1 MFLEIHHLHSLAM
14 IRDSGNLT
22 RAAERLHVT
31 QSALSHQIKTLEDY
45 FGCALFTRKSRPL
58 RFTPA
63 GQRLLELADQIVP
76 SVQAMERELAR
87 FAQGTAGRLH
97 IAIEC
102 HSCFEWL
109 MPTLDT
115 YRDHWPEVQIDL
127 STSFSF
133 DPLPALARGDIDLVI
148 ISEAKEVPG
157 IAYVPLF
164 RYQSLLALANDHPLT
179 RETWIEPHHLAGET
193 LITYPVD
200 RARLDIYHHF
210 LDPAGVEPAARRT
223 AELTLIILQLVA
235 SRRGVAALPNWV
247 LADYLAH
254 DYVTARPLSTNGGKN
269 GLWCTLY
276 AAVRANEQHTPYIQD
291 FIETARTVSFRT
303 LSEIQSA

>member
-1 MFLEIHHLHSLAM
+1 MFLAIHHLHSLAM

-22 RAAERLHVT
+22 RAAPRLHVT
-31 QSALSHQIKTLEDY
+31 QSALSHQIKALEDH
-45 FGCALFTRKSRPL
+45 FGCALFMRKSRPL

-63 GQRLLELADQIVP
+63 GKRLLDLADQVVP
-76 SVQAMERELAR
+76 AVQAMERELAR
-87 FAQGTAGRLH
+87 FAQGKTGRLH

-148 ISEAKEVPG
+148 ISDHEDIPG
-157 IAYVPLF
+157 IAYTPLF
-164 RYQSLLALANDHPLT
+164 RYQSLLALAKDHPLT
-179 RETWIEPHHLAGET
+179 NEPWIDPRHLAHET
-193 LITYPVD
+193 LITYPVE
-200 RARLDIYHHF
+200 RARLDIFRHF
-210 LDPAGVEPAARRT
+210 LDPAGIEPATRRT

-254 DYVTARPLSTNGGKN
+254 DYVTARPLGKN
-269 GLWCTLY
+269 GLWRTLY
-276 AAVRANEQHTPYIQD
+276 AALRAEEQNTPYMQD
-291 FIETARTVSFRT
+291 FIETAKAVSFST
-303 LSEIQSA
+303 LSEIQAA

>member
-1 MFLEIHHLHSLAM
+1 MIRTVRTVRTSLALLAVAAVAAALAPAPAAAQTT
-14 IRDSGNLT
+14 RSGAT
-22 RAAERLHVT
+22 TAAE
-31 QSALSHQIKTLEDY
+31 TL
-45 FGCALFTRKSRPL
+45 T
-58 RFTPA
+58 
-63 GQRLLELADQIVP
+63 
-76 SVQAMERELAR
+76 
-87 FAQGTAGRLH
+87 AQ
-97 IAIEC
+97 E
-102 HSCFEWL
+102 
-109 MPTLDT
+109 
-115 YRDHWPEVQIDL
+115 
-127 STSFSF
+127 
-133 DPLPALARGDIDLVI
+133 
-148 ISEAKEVPG
+148 SEM
-157 IAYVPLF
+157 
-164 RYQSLLALANDHPLT
+164 LALANDHPLT
-179 RETWIEPHHLAGET
+179 RETWIEPHHLASET

-200 RARLDIYHHF
+200 RARLDIYHYF

-303 LSEIQSA
+303 LSEIQTA

>member
-1 MFLEIHHLHSLAM
+1 MAFLEIRHLRTLAIIRDNGSLA
-14 IRDSGNLT
+14 

-31 QSALSHQIKTLEDY
+31 QSALSHQIKALEEH

-76 SVQAMERELAR
+76 AIHAMEHELAR
-87 FAQGTAGRLH
+87 FAGGKAGRLH

-115 YRDHWPEVQIDL
+115 YRDHWPEVHIDL

-133 DPLPALARGDIDLVI
+133 DPLPALARGNIDLVI
-148 ISEAKEVPG
+148 ISDPEDAEG
-157 IAYVPLF
+157 IIYTPLF
-164 RYQSLLALANDHPLT
+164 RYQSLLALAKDHPLAS
-179 RETWIEPHHLAGET
+179 EPWIEPCHLAHET

-200 RARLDIYHHF
+200 RARLDIFRHF
-210 LDPAGVEPAARRT
+210 LDPAGIEPAARRT

-254 DYVTARPLSTNGGKN
+254 DYVTARPLGKN
-269 GLWCTLY
+269 GLWRTLY
-276 AAVRANEQHTPYIQD
+276 AALRAEEQHTPYIRD
-291 FIETARTVSFRT
+291 FIETAKAVSFST
-303 LSEIQSA
+303 FACCEPV

>member
-31 QSALSHQIKTLEDY
+31 QSALSHQIKTLEEH

-87 FAQGTAGRLH
+87 FAQGKTGRLH

-133 DPLPALARGDIDLVI
+133 EPLPALVRGDIDLVI
-148 ISEAKEVPG
+148 ISEAREVPG

-164 RYQSLLALANDHPLT
+164 RYQSLLALANHHPLT
-179 RETWIEPHHLAGET
+179 RETWIEPCHLTGET

-235 SRRGVAALPNWV
+235 SGRGVAALPNWV

-254 DYVTARPLSTNGGKN
+254 DYVTARPLSTNGGKD

-276 AAVRANEQHTPYIQD
+276 AAVRANEQHTPYIRD
-291 FIETARTVSFRT
+291 FIETAKAISFLT
-303 LSEIQSA
+303 LNEIQSA